1 MILGFAKAY
10 DVIVRE
16 ASNPH
21 LVINSGFIKDI
32 HAIMFED
39 ALQVLPQFVSKPI
52 GAYRLDERNNKKGN
66 PMTPQT
72 NIYQTIKTI
81 LQTAR
86 DNTYKQVNFIMV
98 EAYWNIGKQIVE
110 EEQKG
115 EDRAKYGSY
124 LIKDLSSKLSDEFGK
139 GFSKQSLWNMRQ
151 FYNSFPILSTLW
163 RELSWSHYKLII
175 RVADESARA
184 WYMEESVKSH
194 WSVRALDRQIGTH
207 YYERLISSRDKQGV
221 MIEAKEKIKDLLLTP
236 KDIIKDPY
244 VLEFLDLKQNN
255 SFYESE
261 LESALIAKI
270 QAFLLEL
277 GRGFAFVERQKRIK
291 TEHSDFYIDLKRGKL
306 THQNVGQI
314 DMYVRMFD
322 DLEKSEDDN
331 PTIGIIL
338 CTEKDNTVVKYS
350 VIDDNK
356 NLFVSKY
363 QLYLPTVDELKAE
376 IERDLLEL
384 DLEKI

>member
-1 MILGFAKAY
+1 M
-10 DVIVRE
+10 
-16 ASNPH
+16 N
-21 LVINSGFIKDI
+21 
-32 HAIMFED
+32 
-39 ALQVLPQFVSKPI
+39 LQ
-52 GAYRLDERNNKKGN
+52 
-66 PMTPQT
+66 TT

-86 DNTYKQVNFIMV
+86 DNAYRQVNFIMV

-124 LIKDLSSKLSDEFGK
+124 LIKELSRQLSEEFGK
-139 GFSKQSLWNMRQ
+139 GYSQQSIRNMRQ
-151 FYNSFPILSTLW
+151 FYNCFPIRSTLW
-163 RELSWSHYKLII
+163 SELSWSHYKLII
-175 RVADESARA
+175 RLKDENARA
-184 WYMEESVKSH
+184 WYMKEAVKSH
-194 WSVRALDRQIGTH
+194 WSVRALERQIGTH
-207 YYERLISSRDKQGV
+207 YYERLLASQDKQSV
-221 MIEAKEKIKDLLLTP
+221 AIEAKEKTKDLLLTP

-255 SFYESE
+255 SFYETE
-261 LESALIAKI
+261 LESALIEKI

-291 TEHSDFYIDLKRGKL
+291 TEYSDFYIDLVFYNYILKCFVVIDLKRGKL
-306 THQNVGQI
+306 THQDVGQI

-350 VIDDNK
+350 VIDDND

-363 QLYLPTVDELKAE
+363 QLYLPTQEELKAE
-376 IERDLLEL
+376 IEKNLLEL
-384 DLEKI
+384 KQ